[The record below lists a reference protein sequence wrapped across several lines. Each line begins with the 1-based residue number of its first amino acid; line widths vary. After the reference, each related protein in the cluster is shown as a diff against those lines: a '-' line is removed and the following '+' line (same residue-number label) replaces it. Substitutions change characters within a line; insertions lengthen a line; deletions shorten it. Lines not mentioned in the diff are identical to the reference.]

1 MKNWTTIL
9 FLLLT
14 LTTYG
19 QTKFDKSKISKETNE
34 IVKDIEEVNMVM
46 SSAVGYA
53 GVRPEQYD
61 NFMKLKI
68 KATSDELKELTN
80 HPNPTVRSY
89 AFWALSHDHSVDLYP
104 IVLNHINDNE
114 FVKTQFGCIVSGEA
128 VGDFFINL
136 VTPRYVDLNAKKL
149 DSVQFATL
157 DSNLIYT
164 PNNLSAKSAAINRA
178 EPTENLYPKIRE
190 LVVKDNDQTAL
201 VTLAKYQKEQDIEL
215 ILKNKQKSK
224 FDEGGFFYTYKAISQ
239 FPHHDFL
246 PLLETNLEKTL
257 DNTHYSNEWRELYK
271 AIASYKNDKAKELLL
286 VPFTQVKH
294 NNIRKYHIDFVFG
307 ALREFN
313 DPIYEDL
320 LWKLWTEENRITP
333 DIFEYLSRKNPD
345 KAFELTK
352 ESLNNTDKLYGANIS
367 LSYDDFDASENLT
380 STMLDLAIKQDR
392 EFGLD
397 IIRKNIKEANVHLF
411 PIFADKAAELK
422 DRSFIEPLFDRLE
435 TEWNAHIFLK
445 VTEALIEYHDADINQ
460 RILATRKKN
469 KNLNKDWGGE
479 ALDKLL
485 MDNNIK

>member
-1 MKNWTTIL
+1 MRNWTTIL

-19 QTKFDKSKISKETNE
+19 QTKFDKSKISKMTNE
-34 IVKDIEEVNMVM
+34 IVKDIEKVNMVM

-61 NFMKLKI
+61 NFTKLKT
-68 KATSDELKELTN
+68 KATTDELKELTN

-114 FVKTQFGCIVSGEA
+114 FVETQFGCIVSGES
-128 VGDFFINL
+128 VGDFFISV
-136 VTPRYVDLNAKKL
+136 VTPRYVDLNSKKL

-157 DSNLIYT
+157 DSILIYT

-178 EPTENLYPKIRE
+178 EPTEKLYPKIRE
-190 LVVKDNDQTAL
+190 LVIKDNDQTAL

-215 ILKNKQKSK
+215 ILKNKEKSK
-224 FDEGGFFYTYKAISQ
+224 FDEGGFFHTYKAISQ
-239 FPHHDFL
+239 FPHPDLL

-257 DNTHYSNEWRELYK
+257 DNTHYSTEWRELYK

-286 VPFTQVKH
+286 IPFTQVKH
-294 NNIRKYHIDFVFG
+294 KNIRKYHIDFVFG
-307 ALREFN
+307 ALREYKT
-313 DPIYEDL
+313 PIYEDL

-333 DIFEYLSRKNPD
+333 DVFKYLSNTNPE
-345 KAFELTK
+345 KTFELTK
-352 ESLNNTDKLYGANIS
+352 ESLKNTDGLYTANIS
-367 LSYDDFDASENLT
+367 LNFNDFDASENLT
-380 STMLDLAIKQDR
+380 STMLDLALKQDK
-392 EFGLD
+392 EFG
-397 IIRKNIKEANVHLF
+397 IEVIRKNINVANVHLF
-411 PIFADKAAELK
+411 PIFADKATELK
-422 DRSFIEPLFDRLE
+422 DKSFIEPLFVRLE
-435 TEWNAHIFLK
+435 TEWNAHIYLK
-445 VTEALIEYHDADINQ
+445 AAQALIAYQDSGINQ

-469 KNLNKDWGGE
+469 KNLNKDWGGD

-485 MDNNIK
+485 KDNNIK